1 MAGVCSGRIA
11 AIRKNT
17 VVAGQVRELVKKE
30 RGGTDTGK
38 KLPYSATIVAIESK
52 LPLFYFL

>member
-1 MAGVCSGRIA
+1 LS
-11 AIRKNT
+11 
-17 VVAGQVRELVKKE
+17 GQVLELVKKE